1 MRLALGL
8 AAAALGLAVSA
19 AAPARAQPTRP
30 GVGFPQVAGEVNM
43 GLYSIGT
50 LGSTDKRQR
59 GATTFLFG
67 EVAGALHLTPQVSVQ
82 GLLHVEPVGE
92 VEPNNT
98 WTGLRYQG
106 AYIEAL
112 SLNWR
117 PTERLN
123 LYGGKFIA
131 PFGYGHHFFPG
142 ILPLIRAH
150 ETYLIRESAG
160 FGATATVVSDA
171 RFGDHDLSAAVFTLD
186 TSLFSNTLFT
196 RKPCCEGDFERYRRN
211 FLAQGG
217 AGNTGRLNNFAV
229 ALGGDRIGWLPNFSY
244 HLALLSRGPGRDGTE
259 REWGYAAGAIYGINW
274 RRDTRTVLYT
284 EHVEFRGAGGRP
296 LEAGP
301 EFFNEDEGAF
311 ASTEVGVSERRRFTT
326 IGAQTTY
333 GPWRA
338 NIAWQRDQRKRAV
351 NPVPTASYLELS
363 VGRLLFWGFSADVG
377 YQYARYPLEEGE
389 GRGQSNSLLGVLRY
403 RASF

>member
-1 MRLALGL
+1 MRLAL
-8 AAAALGLAVSA
+8 AAAALGLLAA
-19 AAPARAQPTRP
+19 GAAPLRAQTAPP
-30 GVGFPQVAGEVNM
+30 GVGFPQIAGEMNM
-43 GLYSIGT
+43 GLYTVGT
-50 LGSTDKRQR
+50 LGSTDRRQR
-59 GATTFLFG
+59 GATSFLFG

-92 VEPNNT
+92 VEPNRT

-186 TSLFSNTLFT
+186 TSLFSNTAFT

-211 FLAQGG
+211 YLAQGG
-217 AGNTGRLNNFAV
+217 PGNTGRLDNFAI
-229 ALGGDRIGWLPNFSY
+229 ALGGDRIGLLPNFSY

-259 REWGYAAGAIYGINW
+259 REWGYAAGAIQRINW
-274 RRDTRTVLYT
+274 RRDLNTVLYT
-284 EHVEFRGAGGRP
+284 EHVEFRGAGGGP

-301 EFFNEDEGAF
+301 AFFNEDEGAF
-311 ASTEVGVSERRRFTT
+311 SSTEVAISERRRFTT
-326 IGAQTTY
+326 IGAQTVY

-338 NIAWQRDQRKRAV
+338 NIAWQRDQRKRPV
-351 NPVPTASYLELS
+351 NPVPTASYLEVS
-363 VGRLLFWGFSADVG
+363 AGRLLFWGFSADVG
-377 YQYARYPLEEGE
+377 YQYARYPIEDGG